1 MIAFDTNIL
10 IYAEA
15 ARLGDVRHSQAAEIL
30 AKCTLLGAVM
40 PLQVLGEFLHVCRRK
55 SLLSETAA
63 LERLTV
69 YAGVFET
76 PGTTLAELAEA
87 HLLSTS
93 FNLQFFDAVIIAV
106 SRRAG
111 AAILLSEDMQ
121 DGQVIEG
128 LTIINPF
135 APANASVIADW
146 LGTAA

>member
-1 MIAFDTNIL
+1 M
-10 IYAEA
+10 
-15 ARLGDVRHSQAAEIL
+15 
-30 AKCTLLGAVM
+30 
-40 PLQVLGEFLHVCRRK
+40 
-55 SLLSETAA
+55 
-63 LERLTV
+63 
-69 YAGVFET
+69 
-76 PGTTLAELAEA
+76 AELAEA